1 MSETISSNLFLF
13 FIFGLPFFCLIL
25 FFIILILILK
35 KEREVKKGILFL
47 PVSSSFKENAE
58 LALKNELEKATKEFR
73 ETIKTTFFQLI
84 SSYQKEIEKIAETIL
99 IFTPEFKNNLKEKT
113 NEIYTILEKETK
125 KSFLEIEKE
134 SRQILQVLLK
144 ETKEKI
150 KKLEE
155 EIGIISQETRK
166 SFIEKRNEIE
176 ILLENYKKEKI
187 KEIDERIF
195 QLLVD
200 ITKKVLGKAIDL
212 STHEELVIK
221 ALEKA
226 KKENFFET

>member
-1 MSETISSNLFLF
+1 
-13 FIFGLPFFCLIL
+13 
-25 FFIILILILK
+25 
-35 KEREVKKGILFL
+35 
-47 PVSSSFKENAE
+47 
-58 LALKNELEKATKEFR
+58 
-73 ETIKTTFFQLI
+73 
-84 SSYQKEIEKIAETIL
+84 
-99 IFTPEFKNNLKEKT
+99 
-113 NEIYTILEKETK
+113 LEKETK